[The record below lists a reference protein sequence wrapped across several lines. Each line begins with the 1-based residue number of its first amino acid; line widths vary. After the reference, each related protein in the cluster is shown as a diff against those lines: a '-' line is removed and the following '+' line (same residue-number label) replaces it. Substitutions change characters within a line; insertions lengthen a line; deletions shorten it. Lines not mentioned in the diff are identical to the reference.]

1 MSISAN
7 SSPPPSAPP
16 PSVLQCAKPLRLT
29 LAQINS
35 SVGDL
40 NGNCAK
46 IKSLWDRLDGQT
58 DLVIFPELALIG
70 YPAQDLLLNAGFLDE
85 AEQALN
91 DLLSFSRTRSC
102 AILLGTPHQK
112 DGQLYNSAVILDRG
126 KILHHCHKQYL
137 PNYGVFDEK
146 RYFTAAEKQPIIAF
160 RGVKL
165 GVMICE
171 DFWYAEPAQYLK
183 SCGAEILIGI
193 HASPF
198 EKDKITQRQNIA
210 QQRFLENHLPIIY
223 VNQVGGQDSLVFD
236 GHSFAV
242 NAAGQISHRLKGYDE
257 DFLTIGSDELL
268 QTTSQEAPLEEQPES
283 LTYRAACLGLRDYL
297 KKSGQS
303 GVLIGLSGGIDSA
316 LAAAI
321 AVDAVGASHV
331 HAIMMPSRFTAQ
343 QSLDDAAQCA
353 RNLKISYEIIPI
365 ETLMQSFM
373 SLEPNTQGL
382 AHENLQSRL
391 RGLILMTQSNMTGAM
406 VVTTGNKSEMAMGYA
421 TLYGDMCGGY
431 NPLKDI
437 YKTEIYRICDWLN
450 QTRVTQSAEP
460 GGIIPQSIL
469 DRPPSAELRDN
480 QTDQDSLPPYVILDE
495 ILHHL
500 IEQNLS
506 IAATTAHGYDGD
518 MVKKIA
524 TLLKR
529 AEYKRQQSA
538 PGPKI
543 SRRDLKSDRRYPI
556 CNGYD
561 S

>member
-1 MSISAN
+1 MTISAN
-7 SSPPPSAPP
+7 SSPPQTAPERSAP
-16 PSVLQCAKPLRLT
+16 LLLT

-40 NGNCAK
+40 IGNCAK
-46 IKSLWDRLDGQT
+46 IKSAWGRFDGQT
-58 DLVIFPELALIG
+58 DLLIFPELALIG

-85 AEQALN
+85 AEKAIH
-91 DLLSFSRTRSC
+91 DLASYGRKHSC

-112 DGQLYNSAVILDRG
+112 DGELYNGAVLLDRG
-126 KILHHCHKQYL
+126 EILHLCHKQYL

-146 RYFTAAEKQPIIAF
+146 RYFTAAEKQPIIGF
-160 RGVKL
+160 RGTNL

-198 EKDKITQRQNIA
+198 EKNKITQRQNIA
-210 QQRFLENHLPIIY
+210 QQRFLENQLPIIY

-242 NAAGQISHRLKGYDE
+242 NAAGQISHRLKGFDE
-257 DFLTIGSDELL
+257 DFLTIAIDELL
-268 QTTSQEAPLEEQPES
+268 QTASHEGPPEEQPES
-283 LTYRAACLGLRDYL
+283 LAYRAACLGLRDYL

-303 GVLIGLSGGIDSA
+303 GVLIGLSGGVDSA

-321 AVDAVGASHV
+321 AVDAVGASNV

-343 QSLDDAAQCA
+343 QSLDDAALCA
-353 RNLKISYEIIPI
+353 QNLGISYEIIPI

-373 SLEPNTQGL
+373 TLEPNTQGL

-391 RGLILMTQSNMTGAM
+391 RGLILMTRSNMTGAM

-437 YKTEIYRICDWLN
+437 YKTEIYCICDWLN
-450 QTRVTQSAEP
+450 QTRAAQSAGL

-500 IEQNLS
+500 IEQSLS
-506 IAATTAHGYDGD
+506 VSATIARGYEDAT
-518 MVKKIA
+518 VKKIA